1 VGRIIRKYQ
10 APLMKLVDHAEHRCP
25 KGYLHTIQCRLNSR
39 QFLNIGRNN
48 IRRTVFSQYREIG
61 FYE

>member
-1 VGRIIRKYQ
+1 
-10 APLMKLVDHAEHRCP
+10 MKLVDHAEHRCP